1 MTEVWQVWWYA
12 LAMAVVERKKQ
23 LFENIVRLRRA
34 ARAMPESR
42 DIAAVR
48 HALED
53 ELGESV
59 SQRLAASLLGIS
71 HTALARWIG
80 RGDVPTVFG
89 SNGRTEIP
97 VAALLEFH
105 EAVEQEREA
114 GRRKRHVLEPTMEE
128 QHRRARQLDTAGL
141 IADSDSRA
149 GGHRRA
155 ERRSLAYHRALAKRL
170 RRPMVDEAR
179 QTLWKWRDQGKIDP
193 RYAELWEALLRRPI
207 HEIRR
212 AIAEETPRAR
222 DLRQNSPFAGM
233 LSEPERR
240 RILEDIQ

>member
-1 MTEVWQVWWYA
+1 
-12 LAMAVVERKKQ
+12 MAVIERKKQ
-23 LFENIVRLRRA
+23 LFQNIVRLRRA

-53 ELGESV
+53 ELGASV
-59 SQRLAASLLGIS
+59 SQRLAASLIGVS
-71 HTALARWIG
+71 HTALARWIQ

-97 VAALLEFH
+97 VAALLELY
-105 EAVEQEREA
+105 EAVERERKA

-128 QHRRARQLDTAGL
+128 QHRRAQQLNTADL
-141 IADSDSRA
+141 IADSDSGE

-155 ERRSLAYHRALAKRL
+155 ERRSLAYHRAIAKHL
-170 RRPMVDEAR
+170 RRPLVDEAR
-179 QTLWKWRDQGKIDP
+179 QTLWKWRGQGKIDP
-193 RYAELWEALLRRPI
+193 RYAEQWEALLRRSIP
-207 HEIRR
+207 EIRR
-212 AIAEETPRAR
+212 AIAEDSPRAR
-222 DLRQNSPFAGM
+222 DLRQSSPFAGM

-240 RILEDIQ
+240 RILEEIQ